1 MSSRS
6 VILSIRSVQTL
17 DAGEASP
24 PVELRARG
32 LLRREGEALILTYR
46 EGEDSGMEGVYTTL
60 RATPE
65 EIVLSRE
72 GPWQTRMVFRAGPP
86 QEGRYDTPYGALPM
100 RLHTRRLRFDLSE
113 TGGELDLEYLME
125 LAGQSAGA
133 THFQLTVREDPSG
146 GSQTKENQ

>member
-6 VILSIRSVQTL
+6 VILAIRSVQTL
-17 DAGEASP
+17 DPGEASP

-86 QEGRYDTPYGALPM
+86 QEGRYDTP
-100 RLHTRRLRFDLSE
+100 LS
-113 TGGELDLEYLME
+113 LI
-125 LAGQSAGA
+125 
-133 THFQLTVREDPSG
+133 HI
-146 GSQTKENQ
+146 